1 MILNPGIIA
10 LLLASF
16 LIVAFAGY
24 AAFTGFRIIRCWDMR
39 SGSPTQLSLE
49 RKTYLVSTIFAYVSA
64 FQLLSLFMFIYTA
77 DHIHTLFVGAMCA
90 AGSLNANANGY
101 PTLVLKGLNFFL
113 CGVWLLVNYTDNRAE
128 DYPLIKF
135 KYKFLILISGLL
147 FVEAFFQF
155 RYFIG
160 LKADIITSCCGAL
173 FSEETETVAGQMASL
188 PPRATQMIF
197 FLALALTIR
206 VGIYFLVTGRGSRL
220 FAGLATGSL
229 IISVASVVSFI
240 SVYFYELPT
249 HHCPFCVLQK
259 DYHYIGYALYLSLLP
274 AGIFGTSVG
283 VLQRFSAQAS
293 LKRIVPGLQKRLCI
307 LSMSAYLAFMMISLY
322 PMIFSDFVLESHL
335 LAPDTSPWAIY
346 QDVRA

>member
-1 MILNPGIIA
+1 VILNPGIIA
-10 LLLASF
+10 LVLASF
-16 LIVAFAGY
+16 LMVAFAGY
-24 AAFTGFRIIRCWDMR
+24 ASFTGLQIIRCWDMR
-39 SGSPTQLSLE
+39 SGSPAQLSLE

-77 DHIHTLFVGAMCA
+77 DHIHSLFVGAMCA
-90 AGSLNANANGY
+90 AGTLNVNGYGY

-160 LKADIITSCCGAL
+160 LRADIITSCCGAL
-173 FSEETETVAGQMASL
+173 FSEETESVGGQMASL

-197 FLALALTIR
+197 FLGLALTIR
-206 VGIYFLVTGRGSRL
+206 VGIHFLVTGRGAIL
-220 FAGLATGSL
+220 FAGFATGLL
-229 IISVASVVSFI
+229 ILSVASVVSFI

-249 HHCPFCVLQK
+249 HHCPFCLLQK

-274 AGIFGTSVG
+274 AGIFGATVG

-293 LKRIVPGLQKRLCI
+293 LKRIIPLLQKRLCI
-307 LSMSAYLAFMMISLY
+307 LSMSGYLAFMMISLY
-322 PMIFSDFVLESHL
+322 PMLFSDFVLETHL
-335 LAPDTSPWAIY
+335 LAPDAFQWAIY
-346 QDVRA
+346 PDVRA